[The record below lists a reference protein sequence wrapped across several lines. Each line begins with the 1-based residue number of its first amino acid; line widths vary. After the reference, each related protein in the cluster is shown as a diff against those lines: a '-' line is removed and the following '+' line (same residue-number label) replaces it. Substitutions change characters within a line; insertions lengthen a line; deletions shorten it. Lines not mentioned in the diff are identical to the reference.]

1 MYALGLITRCTRSN
15 NRTVSHYPI
24 DFHKETYC
32 SHTSCIIKK
41 LAHSTL
47 YPDNRLNDVKRNNH
61 SMAFKLLKL
70 RCPVYRVTRA
80 EVVDTFMQS
89 LFYRRFINDMISYN
103 LIDSAS
109 SSPQETHT
117 SVNESIASN
126 KTKCI
131 ELKYQKGEES
141 LTFTNVRQS
150 FVLHVYSTSASR
162 VILYISW
169 CLSRVLRLR
178 INCFICT
185 ERRAFLSEATWTVY
199 YVRKSNVSLFSFER
213 RRTEQ
218 NVCYRGFQQCR
229 ALPSYKR
236 VAPSCTVV
244 VYIHRYIVYILELRI
259 QIVELA

>member
-1 MYALGLITRCTRSN
+1 MYALGLITRCTHSN

-47 YPDNRLNDVKRNNH
+47 YPDNQLNDVKRNNR

-103 LIDSAS
+103 LIVGVS
-109 SSPQETHT
+109 SSPQETHS
-117 SVNESIASN
+117 SVNESIGSN

-131 ELKYQKGEES
+131 ELKYQKGEEN
-141 LTFTNVRQS
+141 LTFTNVRQC
-150 FVLHVYSTSASR
+150 FVLHVYDTSSSY
-162 VILYISW
+162 VIFYISW
-169 CLSRVLRLR
+169 CLSRVLRSR

-185 ERRAFLSEATWTVY
+185 ERRAFLSETTWTLCFY
-199 YVRKSNVSLFSFER
+199 LNAGGLSKMSAIEDSSSAALCR
-213 RRTEQ
+213 RIS
-218 NVCYRGFQQCR
+218 
-229 ALPSYKR
+229 AL
-236 VAPSCTVV
+236 
-244 VYIHRYIVYILELRI
+244 HRLVL
-259 QIVELA
+259 

>member
-47 YPDNRLNDVKRNNH
+47 HPDNQLNDVKRNNR

-70 RCPVYRVTRA
+70 RCPVYRVIRT

-89 LFYRRFINDMISYN
+89 LFYRRFINNMISYN
-103 LIDSAS
+103 LIVSVS

-117 SVNESIASN
+117 SVNESIGSN
-126 KTKCI
+126 KTKSI
-131 ELKYQKGEES
+131 ELKYQKGEEN
-141 LTFTNVRQS
+141 LTFTNVRQC
-150 FVLHVYSTSASR
+150 FVLHIYDTSSSY
-162 VILYISW
+162 VIFYISW

-185 ERRAFLSEATWTVY
+185 ERRAFLSETTWTLCF
-199 YVRKSNVSLFSFER
+199 VRKSNVSLLLFER

-229 ALPSYKR
+229 ALPPYKR

-259 QIVELA
+259 DC